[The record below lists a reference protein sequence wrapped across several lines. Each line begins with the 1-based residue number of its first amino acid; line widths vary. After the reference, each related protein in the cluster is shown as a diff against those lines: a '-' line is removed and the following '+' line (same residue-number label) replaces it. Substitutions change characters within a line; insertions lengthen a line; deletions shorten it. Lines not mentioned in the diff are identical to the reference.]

1 MRGGNQRS
9 SDRDE
14 INTLHWR
21 ILTIVMKEEEEEGTI
36 TFSALVLDGL
46 STAEIK

>member
-21 ILTIVMKEEEEEGTI
+21 ILTIVMKEEEGTI